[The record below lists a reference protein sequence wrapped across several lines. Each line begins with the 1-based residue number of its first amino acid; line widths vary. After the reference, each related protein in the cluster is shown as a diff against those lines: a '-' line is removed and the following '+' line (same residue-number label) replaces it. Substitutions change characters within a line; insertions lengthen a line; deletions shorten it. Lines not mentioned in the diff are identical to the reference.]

1 VADDLRHFGARTNSC
16 TEVIQADCSGE
27 GLVEV
32 LVRLGERLGGRSV
45 LMPCTDPSVSVLSR
59 HRARLADHFVLPLAP
74 HDTVEMLMN
83 KISFARYAEEAG
95 LAAPRTVV
103 LSSRADA
110 EAVADR
116 LVYPGIVKPA
126 VKSAT
131 WAHHTSAKGF
141 SVGDAAEL
149 LAVYDTVAEW
159 SPELLVQE
167 WVEGDEDGLFS
178 CNCYFDRLGQPVVTF
193 VARKLRQ
200 WPPNIGTSAS
210 GVECRN
216 DEVLTEALKLFG
228 TVGFHGLGYLEMK
241 RDVRTGQMQIIE
253 PNVGRPTGRS
263 AIAEAGGVDLV
274 YTAYCDAAG
283 LPLPPGREQRYVG
296 AKWLDL
302 RRDLQAAVVAR
313 RRGDLSVAEW
323 ARSVRGPKAHAIW
336 SRRDPLPF
344 MVDVVTAAATG
355 GRLVAS
361 RIARSVRT
369 RVSKPSVPRRD
380 AGRPGW
386 KP

>member
-1 VADDLRHFGARTNSC
+1 VADDLRHFGARTNAC
-16 TEVIQADCSGE
+16 TEVVQADCSGE
-27 GLVEV
+27 ALVDA
-32 LVRLGERLGGRSV
+32 LVRLGERLGERAV

-74 HDTVEMLMN
+74 HDVVEMLMN

-110 EAVADR
+110 EAVAER

-131 WAHHTSAKGF
+131 WAQHTSAKGF
-141 SVGDAAEL
+141 SVADAADL
-149 LAVYDTVAEW
+149 LARFDEVAQW
-159 SPELLVQE
+159 SPQLLVQE

-178 CNCYFDRLGQPVVTF
+178 CNCYFDRHGQPLVTF

-241 RDVRTGQMQIIE
+241 RDVRSGQMQIIE

-283 LPLPPGREQRYVG
+283 LPLPSGREQRYVG

-313 RRGDLSVAEW
+313 RRGDLTVAEW

-336 SRRDPLPF
+336 SRRDPMPF
-344 MVDVVTAAATG
+344 LVDVVSATATG
-355 GRLVAS
+355 GRMVAS
-361 RIARSVRT
+361 RIARLVTTGLRQRSVRGPGT
-369 RVSKPSVPRRD
+369 
-380 AGRPGW
+380 GRPAGG
-386 KP
+386 P